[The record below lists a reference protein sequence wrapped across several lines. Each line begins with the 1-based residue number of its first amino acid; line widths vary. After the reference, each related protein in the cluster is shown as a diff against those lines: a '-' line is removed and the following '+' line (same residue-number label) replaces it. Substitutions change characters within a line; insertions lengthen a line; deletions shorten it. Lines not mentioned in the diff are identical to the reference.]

1 MISKQTVKNK
11 SLLFINRRPNLQH
24 TKDWLLDMEKWRMDQ
39 EEGKPLILLK
49 QEATNPFLNQA
60 ICSAQHLTH
69 NRVSV
74 FVGIEWVKFDQIE
87 QREKDID

>member
-1 MISKQTVKNK
+1 
-11 SLLFINRRPNLQH
+11 
-24 TKDWLLDMEKWRMDQ
+24 MEKWRMDQ